1 MHKEYLYLVPRGKDV
16 NRPLKDDNDDEIEEL
31 RISLKI
37 SHVFSA
43 ASSVASF
50 REATDPTKD
59 LTSLAAAILKILI
72 H

>member
-1 MHKEYLYLVPRGKDV
+1 MHKEHPYLLPSGIDV
-16 NRPLKDDNDDEIEEL
+16 NPPLKDDNEDEVEEL

-59 LTSLAAAILKILI
+59 FTSLAAAILKI